1 VGHRTKA
8 TNGPGSRSAGLAVA
22 FKLIE
27 AARDRWRAV
36 NALRAQVQWATYA
49 RLVVGDGAVV
59 HIAGQGQAPPDR
71 PAVALTAPAPDV
83 GAVTAIVVL
92 RSTV

>member
-1 VGHRTKA
+1 
-8 TNGPGSRSAGLAVA
+8 
-22 FKLIE
+22 
-27 AARDRWRAV
+27 
-36 NALRAQVQWATYA
+36 VQWATYA